1 MSFPVVYS
9 AQSSGIYLL
18 SLMADSSPGSGS
30 GTTAPSNERRLE
42 SWGEIASYLRRD
54 IRTVQRWERNL
65 GLPIH
70 RLAVGKQSSVFA
82 YPSELDKWFKEQE
95 REKRLEKD
103 ELEAAAAARSG
114 PPVSVSNE
122 PVNNHSDQSIP
133 VPLERVRT
141 GRPAWKWIIAGAV
154 LIFAGLLIAL
164 IYKDQIPEFSIHP
177 RNSSHAD
184 ARIRLFV
191 RPLKSAAGDQSQ
203 DNLAEGL
210 TAETISQLGRL
221 DPAHLAVIAP
231 TSAEH
236 FRDKAISELVR
247 TFRVEYVL
255 EGYVQRVNSRVHINV
270 LLISAKDE
278 TNTWSDSFDG
288 DMADILKVQRDVAE
302 KVGRELLSEL
312 PPPSAQPAPVQIDP
326 AGYRAY
332 LQGRK
337 SWAARDMAPS
347 VREYEQA
354 VALMPDYALAHSGL
368 ASAYALLGQAPNDGV
383 PATTSAP
390 KAIAEARRSLEL
402 NKDNSEAHY
411 VLGNIAM
418 CYTWDFP
425 AAERELKEAIRIE
438 PNNPTAHQWMGQYY
452 MVTNRIADAQVETG
466 KALDLDPVS
475 PIFTIARAEASYYAH
490 DFDATI
496 ANANLTLEQT
506 PHFVLAEFWLGSA
519 YREKRMYAESLQHFR
534 NATTLVPNNPALL
547 MAYGYALAVSGDAQG
562 ARNVL
567 TQLQSL
573 SQHRFVP
580 AIYFAGIYTGLSD
593 KNSAFH
599 WLDKAVREH
608 NDRLIYL
615 KVDPIS
621 DPLRS
626 DPRFTQLMNQ
636 VHMP

>member
-1 MSFPVVYS
+1 
-9 AQSSGIYLL
+9 
-18 SLMADSSPGSGS
+18 MADSAPGSGS

-42 SWGEIASYLRRD
+42 SWGEIASYLRRE
-54 IRTVQRWERNL
+54 IRTVQRWERKL

-95 REKRLEKD
+95 RERRLDEKD
-103 ELEAAAAARSG
+103 DDDIEVEPAARTDHGSH
-114 PPVSVSNE
+114 PAALAEPSNGYE
-122 PVNNHSDQSIP
+122 
-133 VPLERVRT
+133 VPSHPLPGDKEKPRKLS
-141 GRPAWKWIIAGAV
+141 WNWIIAGAV
-154 LIFAGLLIAL
+154 LVFGGVLIAV
-164 IYKDQIPEFSIHP
+164 IYKDQIPEFSIHA

-184 ARIRLFV
+184 ARIRLFA
-191 RPLKSAAGDQSQ
+191 RPLKSPASE

-210 TAETISQLGRL
+210 TAEIISQLGRL
-221 DPAHLAVIAP
+221 DPPHLAVIAP

-236 FRDKAISELVR
+236 LRDKTIGELVR
-247 TFRVEYVL
+247 AFHVQYVL

-302 KVGRELLSEL
+302 RVGRELISEL
-312 PPPSAQPAPVQIDP
+312 PPSSAQPAPVQIDP

-337 SWAARDMAPS
+337 SWAARDMVPS
-347 VREYEQA
+347 VKEYERA

-390 KAIAEARRSLEL
+390 KAIAEARRALEF

-418 CYTWDFP
+418 SYTWDFP
-425 AAERELKEAIRIE
+425 TAERELKEAIRIE

-452 MVTNRIADAQVETG
+452 MVTNRIADAQAETG

-496 ANANLTLEQT
+496 ANANLTLEQA

-519 YREKRMYAESLQHFR
+519 YREKHMYPESLQHFR
-534 NATTLVPNNPALL
+534 NATTLVPNNPGLL

-562 ARNVL
+562 AHNVL

-580 AIYFAGIYTGLSD
+580 AIYLAGIYTGLGD
-593 KNSAFH
+593 KNSAFR
-599 WLDKAVREH
+599 WLDKAVTEH

-615 KVDPIS
+615 KVDPIA

-626 DPRFTQLMNQ
+626 DARFARLMNQ
-636 VHMP
+636 IHMP